1 MIFGLPHP
9 TLGHIRY
16 LQTSAVQTVTQ
27 GAHDLVVPRVAV
39 FLGALGIAMS
49 GYSSR
54 QLAVHHRP
62 STRILHWMSKPAINV
77 DGPSSPGRTRLASGN
92 TSVASIK
99 KDEQDQPIKNT
110 GDTEQ
115 PVKASP
121 DI

>member
-1 MIFGLPHP
+1 M
-9 TLGHIRY
+9 T
-16 LQTSAVQTVTQ
+16 QT
-27 GAHDLVVPRVAV
+27 AHGLVVPRVAV

-49 GYSSR
+49 GHSSR

-77 DGPSSPGRTRLASGN
+77 DSPSSPGRARLSSAN
-92 TSVASIK
+92 NSVASIK
-99 KDEQDQPIKNT
+99 KGEQDQPIKNT

-121 DI
+121 DIWKQNKNLQPYKGLVSRSFSL

>member
-1 MIFGLPHP
+1 MFFGLSRP
-9 TLGHIRY
+9 TLGHIRC

-27 GAHDLVVPRVAV
+27 SAHDLVVPRVAV

-77 DGPSSPGRTRLASGN
+77 DSPGSPGRARLDSAKTSMAS
-92 TSVASIK
+92 VK
-99 KDEQDQPIKNT
+99 KDEQDQPIKST
-110 GDTEQ
+110 VDTEQ

>member
-1 MIFGLPHP
+1 MFFGLPRP
-9 TLGHIRY
+9 TLGHIRN
-16 LQTSAVQTVTQ
+16 LQVNC
-27 GAHDLVVPRVAV
+27 DDKLVVPQVAV

-49 GYSSR
+49 GYSPR

-77 DGPSSPGRTRLASGN
+77 DSPGSPGRTRLASAN
-92 TSVASIK
+92 TAMASIK

-121 DI
+121 GI

>member
-1 MIFGLPHP
+1 M
-9 TLGHIRY
+9 
-16 LQTSAVQTVTQ
+16 TQ
-27 GAHDLVVPRVAV
+27 RAHNLVVPRVAV

-54 QLAVHHRP
+54 QHHRP

-77 DGPSSPGRTRLASGN
+77 DSPGSPGRARLASAN
-92 TSVASIK
+92 TSMASIK

-121 DI
+121 DIWKETKTFSNTRDLWGLTV

>member
-1 MIFGLPHP
+1 MFFGLSRP

-16 LQTSAVQTVTQ
+16 LQTSTVQTVTKR
-27 GAHDLVVPRVAV
+27 APDLAVPRLAV

-77 DGPSSPGRTRLASGN
+77 DSPGSPGRARLASAN
-92 TSVASIK
+92 TSMASIK
-99 KDEQDQPIKNT
+99 KDEKDQPNKST
-110 GDTEQ
+110 SDTEK

>member
-1 MIFGLPHP
+1 MFFGLPRP

-16 LQTSAVQTVTQ
+16 LQTSAIQTVTHR
-27 GAHDLVVPRVAV
+27 AHKFVVPQVAV

-54 QLAVHHRP
+54 QL
-62 STRILHWMSKPAINV
+62 WMSKPAINV
-77 DGPSSPGRTRLASGN
+77 DSLGSPGRARLASAN
-92 TSVASIK
+92 TAMASIK

-110 GDTEQ
+110 GGTEQ

-121 DI
+121 GI

>member
-1 MIFGLPHP
+1 M
-9 TLGHIRY
+9 
-16 LQTSAVQTVTQ
+16 TQ
-27 GAHDLVVPRVAV
+27 RAHDLAVPRVAV
-39 FLGALGIAMS
+39 FLGVLGIAMS

-62 STRILHWMSKPAINV
+62 STRILNWMSKPAINLQS
-77 DGPSSPGRTRLASGN
+77 PSSPGRTRMASTN
-92 TSVASIK
+92 PAMAPIK

-121 DI
+121 GV

>member
-1 MIFGLPHP
+1 M
-9 TLGHIRY
+9 T
-16 LQTSAVQTVTQ
+16 QT
-27 GAHDLVVPRVAV
+27 AHDLVVPRVAV

-77 DGPSSPGRTRLASGN
+77 NSPGSPGQTRLASTN
-92 TSVASIK
+92 KSMTSIK
-99 KDEQDQPIKNT
+99 KVEQDQPIKNT

>member
-1 MIFGLPHP
+1 DVFWSPRP

-16 LQTSAVQTVTQ
+16 LQMSAVQTVTQ
-27 GAHDLVVPRVAV
+27 RAHNLVVPQVAV

-77 DGPSSPGRTRLASGN
+77 DSPGSPGRACLASAN
-92 TSVASIK
+92 TSMASIK
-99 KDEQDQPIKNT
+99 KDEQDQKIKST